1 VKHREADFTVSR
13 ETLGRLQLYI
23 ALLARWNNRINLVSR
38 ADEPSVMNRHVADSL
53 QLIELIPPRTSRGI
67 DLGSGGGFPGLVLAI
82 ATDTPF
88 DLIESDNRKAAFLH
102 EAIRITAAP
111 AVVHSVRAEKAE
123 LAPAMLITA
132 RAFAPVARILEWSH
146 HLLAPG
152 GTLLLPKGVTA
163 DEELTEARR
172 KWHMRVE
179 KFASQTGPGATI
191 LRLSEVARV

>member
-1 VKHREADFTVSR
+1 MSR
-13 ETLGRLQLYI
+13 HL
-23 ALLARWNNRINLVSR
+23 
-38 ADEPSVMNRHVADSL
+38 ADSL
-53 QLIELIPPRTSRGI
+53 QLAHLIPSGTTSGI

-82 ATDTPF
+82 ATDTRF
-88 DLIESDNRKAAFLH
+88 DLIESDSRKAAFLQ
-102 EAIRITAAP
+102 EAIRVTGARAT
-111 AVVHSVRAEKAE
+111 VHIVRVEKAK
-123 LAPAMLITA
+123 LSPAPLLTA